1 MSVSEEYRQFASEAR
16 GLISQIA
23 VDKFAENEIA
33 RKEFF
38 DQVKSEIEVV
48 TQQLF
53 QSAEPMER
61 EELVQEAL
69 HGESNRHTLCTA

>member
-23 VDKFAENEIA
+23 VDKFGENEIA

-38 DQVKSEIEVV
+38 DQVKSV
-48 TQQLF
+48 
-53 QSAEPMER
+53 
-61 EELVQEAL
+61 
-69 HGESNRHTLCTA
+69 GC